1 MLAVLLVAPLG
12 ATFELSNAHLRL
24 QVESSTK
31 DAWFSFVGAPAS
43 GAPNL
48 LSVVPQLTPLWEAQ
62 FATPA
67 GLVQRTNSNATS
79 VAAHA
84 TETSLTLEWSCS
96 EPLDVAVPYI
106 VRLAISLPKDAR
118 SDYLPGAG
126 AVSLDLVSAD
136 GQRTRLGN
144 FSGGT
149 VRVDRT
155 VAGRSVEMLEMSPL

>member
-12 ATFELSNAHLRL
+12 ATFKLSNAHLRL
-24 QVESSTK
+24 QIESTAK

-96 EPLDVAVPYI
+96 EPLDVVVPYI
-106 VRLAISLPKDAR
+106 VRLTISLPKDAR
-118 SDYLPGAG
+118 TAALKTEVENRGPPGARFG
-126 AVSLDLVSAD
+126 LWAITLTIGGITSESDDHAFIRIVMPHEL
-136 GQRTRLGN
+136 
-144 FSGGT
+144 SG
-149 VRVDRT
+149 
-155 VAGRSVEMLEMSPL
+155 

>member
-1 MLAVLLVAPLG
+1 MFAVLVAPLG
-12 ATFELSNAHLRL
+12 ATFELSNTHLRL
-24 QVESSTK
+24 QIESSAR
-31 DAWFSFVGAPAS
+31 DAWFSSSRVHRRRASCPNRLRAP
-43 GAPNL
+43 
-48 LSVVPQLTPLWEAQ
+48 LSV
-62 FATPA
+62 
-67 GLVQRTNSNATS
+67 
-79 VAAHA
+79 
-84 TETSLTLEWSCS
+84 
-96 EPLDVAVPYI
+96 
-106 VRLAISLPKDAR
+106 

>member
-1 MLAVLLVAPLG
+1 MRRRAGDIPRAVIIRCSVPSIAAWVAAPADAPPSACVFLVAVT
-12 ATFELSNAHLRL
+12 AAA
-24 QVESSTK
+24 V
-31 DAWFSFVGAPAS
+31 PA
-43 GAPNL
+43 AFT
-48 LSVVPQLTPLWEAQ
+48 LSV
-62 FATPA
+62 
-67 GLVQRTNSNATS
+67 
-79 VAAHA
+79 
-84 TETSLTLEWSCS
+84 
-96 EPLDVAVPYI
+96 
-106 VRLAISLPKDAR
+106 

>member
-1 MLAVLLVAPLG
+1 MFAVLVAPLG

-24 QVESSTK
+24 QIESSAR

-43 GAPNL
+43 EAPNL
-48 LSVVPQLTPLWEAQ
+48 LSVAPQLTPLWEAQ
-62 FATPA
+62 FAT
-67 GLVQRTNSNATS
+67 
-79 VAAHA
+79 
-84 TETSLTLEWSCS
+84 
-96 EPLDVAVPYI
+96 
-106 VRLAISLPKDAR
+106 

-144 FSGGT
+144 FSGGA

-155 VAGRSVEMLEMSPL
+155 VAGRSIEMLEMSPL